1 MQTANFHSSKSVSFK
16 IIIQNQNKHVI
27 TVRYRTNLDRTGT
40 EQAQNEQGTRTGA
53 RSLSLNF
60 LSVLVLVLVPF
71 WLCACSFCAFLCLF
85 CACSVPVLV

>member
-53 RSLSLNF
+53 RTGARSLSLNF
-60 LSVLVLVLVPF
+60 LSVPVPF
-71 WLCACSFCAFLCLF
+71 
-85 CACSVPVLV
+85 